1 MLVLMCS
8 VGTDRLAIPVQSV
21 TEVIPRVELRAPM
34 NSPNWLA
41 GHFVYRGRPAPVV
54 ILTTAMNQA
63 TNRLSDRIILT
74 SVSVNSHAEIVG
86 LMVND
91 TTTQELPYTDAA
103 VAERGGTMKSRW
115 GTILLD
121 ASGMF
126 HLVDLTTILR
136 PEMLDIL
143 FPPTED
149 SEGPR

>member
-21 TEVIPRVELRAPM
+21 TEVIPRVELHAPL
-34 NSPNWLA
+34 NSPDWLA
-41 GHFVYRGRPAPVV
+41 GHFVYRGHPAPVV
-54 ILTTAMNQA
+54 VLTTAMNQA

-74 SVSVNSHAEIVG
+74 SFSINSHTEIVG
-86 LMVND
+86 LMVNGA
-91 TTTQELPYTDAA
+91 TTQELPYADADAA
-103 VAERGGTMKSRW
+103 GRDGSMKSQW

-143 FPPTED
+143 FPPTEGR
-149 SEGPR
+149 EGPQ